1 MDTDRLPN
9 DDGLYEKA
17 AVAMHMIE
25 IILADLPS
33 RWQFAILKALGVRMV
48 ILRELQRE
56 QPPERPTLSA

>member
-9 DDGLYEKA
+9 QNELYEKA
-17 AVAMHMIE
+17 TVALDMIE
-25 IILADLPS
+25 IILADLPPP
-33 RWQFAILKALGVRMV
+33 WQIAIVKALGAHMF